1 MLSIIQ
7 VNYKRK
13 PSRAVLHHPL
23 DGRRLKHL
31 GSFFKWGLISPLA
44 PRNWQKRDNIQP
56 TVPSMGRDEDEKH
69 KPKTQHC
76 EASRARLETDQEHTE
91 TDQKRR
97 G

>member
-1 MLSIIQ
+1 
-7 VNYKRK
+7 
-13 PSRAVLHHPL
+13 
-23 DGRRLKHL
+23 
-31 GSFFKWGLISPLA
+31 
-44 PRNWQKRDNIQP
+44 
-56 TVPSMGRDEDEKH
+56 MGRDEDEKH